1 MLATIGDAAAG
12 VLSSPIVTGLLMA
25 MGVTLAVV
33 WLAGTWWAY
42 LDISRRTS
50 SDLARFGAMTLVL
63 VSTPLLLP
71 LSLMVYTLVR
81 PQTTVAER
89 RALELATDLGPAFAG
104 RERCP
109 ACHEAV
115 DHEWRRCPACSTWL
129 ASSCDSCGQWSEM
142 AFEVCPWCAAAKV
155 DRIPSAP
162 ERIAAMA
169 PPAVAPLPARA
180 KTARTGRSRR
190 QRRAPTPIRL
200 RRSGVGVERGDP
212 VEAAS

>member
-12 VLSSPIVTGLLMA
+12 VLSSPIVTGVLMA

-42 LDISRRTS
+42 LDISRRTTS
-50 SDLARFGAMTLVL
+50 ELARFGAMGLVI

-81 PQTTVAER
+81 PQTTIAER
-89 RALELATDLGPAFAG
+89 RAVELANDLGPAIG
-104 RERCP
+104 GWQRCTSCREV
-109 ACHEAV
+109 V
-115 DHEWRRCPACSTWL
+115 DPEWRRCPACTTWL

-142 AFEVCPWCAAAKV
+142 AFDVCPWCAAAKV

-162 ERIAAMA
+162 ERIAVGATR
-169 PPAVAPLPARA
+169 PARA
-180 KTARTGRSRR
+180 
-190 QRRAPTPIRL
+190 
-200 RRSGVGVERGDP
+200 
-212 VEAAS
+212 

>member
-12 VLSSPIVTGLLMA
+12 VLGSPIVTGLLMA
-25 MGVTLAVV
+25 LGVTLAVV

-71 LSLMVYTLVR
+71 FSLMVYSLVR
-81 PQTTVAER
+81 PQTTIAER
-89 RALELATDLGPAFAG
+89 RAVELASDLGPAFAG

-109 ACHEAV
+109 ACRDVV
-115 DHEWRRCPACSTWL
+115 DPEWRRCPSCTTWL
-129 ASSCDSCGQWSEM
+129 ASSCDACGQWSEM
-142 AFEVCPWCAAAKV
+142 AFDVCPWCAAAKV

-162 ERIAAMA
+162 ERIAA
-169 PPAVAPLPARA
+169 VATRPARA
-180 KTARTGRSRR
+180 KAARTGRSRR

>member
-25 MGVTLAVV
+25 IGVIIAVV

-81 PQTTVAER
+81 PQTTIAER
-89 RALELATDLGPAFAG
+89 RAVQLASDLGPAFAG

-109 ACHEAV
+109 ACHDAV
-115 DHEWRRCPACSTWL
+115 DPEWRRCPSCATWL

-142 AFEVCPWCAAAKV
+142 AFDVCPWCAAAKV

-169 PPAVAPLPARA
+169 QRSARA
-180 KTARTGRSRR
+180 KAARTGRSRR
-190 QRRAPTPIRL
+190 HRRAPAPIRL

-212 VEAAS
+212 VEQAS